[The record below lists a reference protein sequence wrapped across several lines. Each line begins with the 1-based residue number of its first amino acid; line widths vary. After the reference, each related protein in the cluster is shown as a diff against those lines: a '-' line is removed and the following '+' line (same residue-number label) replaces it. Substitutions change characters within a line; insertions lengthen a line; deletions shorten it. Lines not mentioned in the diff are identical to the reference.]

1 MYIFKLRR
9 QNLNNAILS
18 NINAMPMKDSTSDGT
33 STFSMGRLLHTNTIA
48 NNSHKKW
55 IGGTRDAS
63 QITRNRSIS
72 AIGNGTMNA
81 ANTQNS
87 FVSNTSKNVVND
99 ALRRTR
105 NSGYVVPPKA
115 QI

>member
-9 QNLNNAILS
+9 QNLNNGILT
-18 NINAMPMKDSTSDGT
+18 NTNAMPMKDATSDGT

-48 NNSHKKW
+48 QNAHKKW
-55 IGGTRDAS
+55 VGGSRDAS
-63 QITRNRSIS
+63 QITRNRTVS
-72 AIGNGTMNA
+72 AIGKGSMNT

-99 ALRRTR
+99 ALRRMR
-105 NSGYVVPPKA
+105 GSGYVVPPR
-115 QI
+115 I